1 MNKADELNQLRSGQY
16 MTSSTDLAASLMSCG
31 CSPLE
36 TGPCSNTYTEAKPFK
51 SGRPGEVLFHL
62 EKHSSTF
69 KKEDGS
75 KLSTEKLAAAFES
88 KDANEALDSLIEEVE
103 DLNLRNKIKAQLP
116 LAIMSH
122 HRAAMGNRS
131 IIRKW
136 WRKVEPWV
144 FIKRGNKR
152 FLLPRTAKKTAK
164 RWGLTQ

>member
-1 MNKADELNQLRSGQY
+1 MDKADQLHKLREGQFI
-16 MTSSTDLAASLMSCG
+16 TSSTDLAASLMACG
-31 CSPLE
+31 CKPLE
-36 TGPCSNTYTEAKPFK
+36 DGPCSNTYTDARPFK

-69 KKEDGS
+69 KGQDG
-75 KLSTEKLAAAFES
+75 LPIMTEKLAGAFRG
-88 KDANEALDSLIEEVE
+88 KDDNSVLDSMIDEIE
-103 DLNLRNKIKAQLP
+103 DQNLCNRIKAQLP

-152 FLLPRTAKKTAK
+152 FLLPRTAKKTAQ
-164 RWGLTQ
+164 RWGLK